1 MTPLYEI
8 KNAPEA
14 KRLGKLLLLAVLL
27 WLLGFALLSQ
37 SLYFIR
43 SGRERLDEA
52 DSIMKAASIVRSYPS
67 FNAAASREPLS
78 DISYVIDYL
87 KLKDRVGQM
96 SSGQSGLLLSIDR
109 LHPEEF
115 TALVESI
122 TEKGL
127 YIKTAEIRAM
137 SSGKDGRLINVMF
150 AIGVEE

>member
-1 MTPLYEI
+1 MRP
-8 KNAPEA
+8 
-14 KRLGKLLLLAVLL
+14 
-27 WLLGFALLSQ
+27 
-37 SLYFIR
+37 
-43 SGRERLDEA
+43 
-52 DSIMKAASIVRSYPS
+52 DSILKAASIVRSYPS
-67 FNAAASREPLS
+67 FNTAASREPLS

-96 SSGQSGLLLSIDR
+96 SSGQSGLVLSIDR

-137 SSGKDGRLINVMF
+137 SSGKDGRLINVTF